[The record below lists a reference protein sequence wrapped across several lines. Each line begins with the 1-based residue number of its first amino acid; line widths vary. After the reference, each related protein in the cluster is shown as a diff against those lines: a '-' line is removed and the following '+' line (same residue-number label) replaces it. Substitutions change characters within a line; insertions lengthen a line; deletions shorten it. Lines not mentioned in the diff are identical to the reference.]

1 MHTKKILTMVQFVIK
16 IQGRLFSKDF
26 LNETFFQMFGENRAK
41 IEAFVVELD
50 RVRIFRAEN
59 LKLQIFSSTGRVLNF

>member
-41 IEAFVVELD
+41 IEAFL
-50 RVRIFRAEN
+50 
-59 LKLQIFSSTGRVLNF
+59 